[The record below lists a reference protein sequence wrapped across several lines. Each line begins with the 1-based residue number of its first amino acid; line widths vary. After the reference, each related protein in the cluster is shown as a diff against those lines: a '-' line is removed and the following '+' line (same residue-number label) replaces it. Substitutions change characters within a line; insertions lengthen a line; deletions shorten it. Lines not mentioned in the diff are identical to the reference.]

1 MPELR
6 KKYPFD
12 KIEPKW
18 QRYWADHKT
27 FAAGD
32 DAAKKKLYVLD
43 MFPYPS
49 GAGLHVGHPE
59 GYTATDI
66 WCRFQRMRGF
76 NVLHPMGWDA
86 FGLPAEQYAIDT
98 GTHPAVTTR
107 KNIDT
112 FRRQIQMLG
121 FSYDWDRE
129 VDTTDPHYFKWT
141 QWIFLQIFN
150 SYFDPELNKAMPIA
164 LLEDALSENP
174 QRQSEWQDNAF
185 LAGTRKGF
193 FGKSEPAARN
203 LVRDRFIPKM
213 RLAYEAEIPVWWCEG
228 CKAVLANEEV
238 NADGTCDRK
247 GHKEVYRRPLRQ
259 WILRITKYAERLLD
273 DLKLV
278 NWPESIKE
286 QQRNWIGRSEGAEV
300 DFKTETGET
309 LRVFTTR
316 PDTLFGA
323 TYMVLAPE
331 HPLIGKLTTPAQ
343 KPAVDAYRDTATKK
357 SELER
362 TQLEKEKTGVFTG
375 GYAIN
380 PVNNEKIPI
389 WVADYVMMGYGTGAI
404 MAVPA
409 HDTRDFEFA
418 EKFNLPIVPVVA
430 APPSVTRAHPLDH
443 QGFSKVRYEAI
454 DASGNGELDAFVV
467 RGEAFTGDGV
477 SVNSG
482 PITGLPTPEAKKKI
496 TAWLEEKKLGK
507 ATVQYKLRDWL
518 FSRQRYWGEPIPI
531 VHCPEHGTVAVPESE
546 LPLELPEMKDYS
558 PTGNAEPPLAKATDW
573 VNTKCPQC
581 GGPAKRETNT
591 MPQWAGSCWYYLRY
605 IDPKN
610 DTAFVGKD
618 KEKHWM
624 PVDLYVGGA
633 EHAVLH
639 LLYSRFWHK
648 VLFDLGHVSTPEP
661 FMKLVNQG
669 MILGEDGQKM
679 SKSRGNVINPDDVVR
694 EYGADAFR
702 MYEMFMGPLE
712 MVKPWNMQGL
722 EGVYRFLGRVWR
734 LFCDEDGK
742 LLLDDSEPAGTLLK
756 VLHHTIKKVGED
768 TEALAFNTAISQMMI
783 FVNEVTAQEKRP
795 RKLLE
800 PFVLT
805 LAPYAPHLAEELW
818 EKLGNQQSLAC
829 APWPKFDPA
838 LLKEENVTVI
848 LQVNGKLRDRVE
860 VPAQTSQADLEKL
873 ALANDRVKEHLA
885 GKQVRKV
892 IVVPGKLVNIAA
904 S

>member
-18 QRYWADHKT
+18 QRYWAEHKT
-27 FAAGD
+27 FAAQEPKP
-32 DAAKKKLYVLD
+32 AQHSTTPSTHSRKLYVLD

-66 WCRFQRMRGF
+66 YCRFQRMRGF

-86 FGLPAEQYAIDT
+86 FGLPAEQYAIKT

-107 KNIDT
+107 QNVDT

-129 VDTTDPHYFKWT
+129 VDTTDPDYFKWT
-141 QWIFLQIFN
+141 QWIFLQLF
-150 SYFDPELNKAMPIA
+150 K
-164 LLEDALSENP
+164 
-174 QRQSEWQDNAF
+174 
-185 LAGTRKGF
+185 KG
-193 FGKSEPAARN
+193 
-203 LVRDRFIPKM
+203 
-213 RLAYEAEIPVWWCEG
+213 LAYESHVPVWWCEG

-238 NADGTCDRK
+238 NADGTCKDK
-247 GHKEVYRRPLRQ
+247 GHPGVVRRPLRQ
-259 WILRITKYAERLLD
+259 WILKITAYAERLLK
-273 DLKLV
+273 DLDLV
-278 NWPESIKE
+278 NWPDSIKE
-286 QQRNWIGRSEGAEV
+286 QQRNWIGRSEGAQV
-300 DFKTETGET
+300 DFFILPHELANEDPAPYAEIARVASIVHEFPAIT
-309 LRVFTTR
+309 VFTTR

-331 HPLIGKLTTPAQ
+331 HPFVDKVTTPAQ
-343 KPAVDAYRDTATKK
+343 QAAVNAYRAEAARK

-362 TQLEKEKTGVFTG
+362 TALEKEKTGVFTG

-409 HDTRDFEFA
+409 HDERDFEFA
-418 EKFNLPIVPVVA
+418 VKFGLEIRVVVA
-430 APPSVTRAHPLDH
+430 DPAYSKIGMKEVIPGQPRKMAHLQTMQDENGNPFPVAL
-443 QGFSKVRYEAI
+443 YE
-454 DASGNGELDAFVV
+454 GL
-467 RGEAFTGDGV
+467 AFTGDGI

-482 PITGLPTPEAKKKI
+482 LITGLSTPEAKKKI
-496 TAWLEEKKLGK
+496 TAWLEEKGLGK

-531 VHCPEHGTVAVPESE
+531 VHCDKHGAVPLPESE
-546 LPLELPEMKDYS
+546 LPLKLPEMKDYS
-558 PTGNAEPPLAKATDW
+558 PSGNAEPPLAKATDW
-573 VNTKCPQC
+573 VNTTCPQC

-610 DTAFVGKD
+610 EHAFVAKD
-618 KEKHWM
+618 KEQYWM
-624 PVDLYVGGA
+624 PVDLYIGGA

-661 FMKLVNQG
+661 FMRLVNQG
-669 MILGEDGQKM
+669 MILGEDGRKM
-679 SKSRGNVINPDDVVR
+679 SKSWGNVINPDDVVR
-694 EYGADAFR
+694 DYGADALR
-702 MYEMFMGPLE
+702 MYEMFMGPLDAT
-712 MVKPWNMQGL
+712 KPWSTQGL

-742 LLLDDSEPAGTLLK
+742 LVLDDSEPTGALLK
-756 VLHHTIKKVGED
+756 ILHQTIKKVGED
-768 TEALAFNTAISQMMI
+768 TESLAFNTAISQMMI

-795 RKLLE
+795 RALLE
-800 PFVLT
+800 PFVLL

-818 EKLGNQQSLAC
+818 EKLGHKQSLAY
-829 APWPKFDPA
+829 APWPKFDAA
-838 LLKEENVTVI
+838 LLKEDTITVI
-848 LQVNGKLRDRVE
+848 LQINGKIRDRVE
-860 VPAQTSQADLEKL
+860 VPAQISAADLEKL
-873 ALANDRVKEHLA
+873 ALANERIQQHLV
-885 GKQVRKV
+885 GKQVKKV
-892 IVVPGKLVNIAA
+892 IVVPGKLVNIAMGE
-904 S
+904 

>member
-18 QRYWADHKT
+18 QRYWAEHKT
-27 FAAGD
+27 FAAHED
-32 DAAKKKLYVLD
+32 TAKKKLYVLD

-66 WCRFQRMRGF
+66 YCRFQRMRGF

-98 GTHPAVTTR
+98 GTHPSATT
-107 KNIDT
+107 KNNVNN

-129 VDTTDPHYFKWT
+129 VDTTDPEYFKWT
-141 QWIFLQIFN
+141 QWIFLQLF
-150 SYFDPELNKAMPIA
+150 K
-164 LLEDALSENP
+164 
-174 QRQSEWQDNAF
+174 
-185 LAGTRKGF
+185 KG
-193 FGKSEPAARN
+193 
-203 LVRDRFIPKM
+203 
-213 RLAYEAEIPVWWCEG
+213 LAYESEVPVWWCEG

-247 GHKEVYRRPLRQ
+247 GHKNVYRRPLRQ
-259 WILRITKYAERLLD
+259 WILRITKYAERLLK
-273 DLKLV
+273 DLELV
-278 NWPESIKE
+278 NWPDSIKE
-286 QQRNWIGRSEGAEV
+286 QQRNWIGRSEGASV
-300 DFKTETGET
+300 QFKVHGSELTIDI
-309 LRVFTTR
+309 FTTR

-323 TYMVLAPE
+323 TYMVLSPE
-331 HPLIGKLTTPAQ
+331 HPLVDKVTAPEQ
-343 KPAVDAYRDTATKK
+343 RPAVDAYRTQAARK

-362 TQLEKEKTGVFTG
+362 TALEKEKTGVFTV

-418 EKFNLPIVPVVA
+418 KKFGLEIRVVVQ
-430 APPSVTRAHPLDH
+430 PPEGVDPH
-443 QGFSKVRYEAI
+443 G
-454 DASGNGELDAFVV
+454 
-467 RGEAFTGDGV
+467 FTGDGV

-482 PITGLPTPEAKKKI
+482 LITGLPTSEAKKKI
-496 TAWLEEKKLGK
+496 TTWLEEKGLGK
-507 ATVQYKLRDWL
+507 AMVQYKLRDWL

-531 VHCPEHGTVAVPESE
+531 VHCDKHGAVALPESD
-546 LPLELPEMKDYS
+546 LPLKLPEMKDYT

-581 GGPAKRETNT
+581 DGPAKRETNT

-610 DTAFVGKD
+610 DSAFVAKD
-618 KEKHWM
+618 KEQYWM
-624 PVDLYVGGA
+624 PVDLYIGGA

-661 FMKLVNQG
+661 FMRLINQG
-669 MILGEDGQKM
+669 MILGEDGRKM
-679 SKSRGNVINPDDVVR
+679 SKSWGNVINPDDVVR
-694 EYGADAFR
+694 DCGADSLR
-702 MYEMFMGPLE
+702 MYEMFMGPLDAT
-712 MVKPWNMQGL
+712 KPWSTQGL

-742 LLLDDSEPAGTLLK
+742 LLVDDSAPAAPLLK
-756 VLHHTIKKVGED
+756 ALHQTIKKVGED
-768 TEALAFNTAISQMMI
+768 TDTLAFNTAISQMMI

-795 RKLLE
+795 RSLLE
-800 PFVLT
+800 PFVLI

-818 EKLGNQQSLAC
+818 EKLGHKQSLAYET
-829 APWPKFDPA
+829 WPQYDVS
-838 LLKEENVTVI
+838 LLKEDTVTIV
-848 LQVNGKLRDRVE
+848 LQVNGKLRDRADA
-860 VPAQTSQADLEKL
+860 PAQSSAADLERL

-885 GKQVRKV
+885 GKQVKRV
-892 IVVPGKLVNIAA
+892 IVVPGKLVNVVAG
-904 S
+904 

>member
-12 KIEPKW
+12 RIEPKW
-18 QRYWADHKT
+18 QRYWLEHQT
-27 FAAGD
+27 FAASENP
-32 DAAKKKLYVLD
+32 AKKKLYVLD

-66 WCRFQRMRGF
+66 FCRFQRMRGF

-98 GTHPAVTTR
+98 GTHPAVTTT

-129 VDTTDPHYFKWT
+129 VDTTDPQYFKWT
-141 QWIFLQIFN
+141 QWIFLQLYG
-150 SYFDPELNKAMPIA
+150 SYFDPELEKARPIA
-164 LLEDALSENP
+164 LLVDALSENP
-174 QRQSEWQDNAF
+174 QRQTEWQDNAF

-193 FGKSEPAARN
+193 FGKSEAMARH
-203 LVRDRFIPKM
+203 LVRERLIPKM

-286 QQRNWIGRSEGAEV
+286 QQRNWIGRSEGADV
-300 DFKTETGET
+300 DFTTETGET
-309 LRVFTTR
+309 LRIFTTR

-331 HPLIGKLTTPAQ
+331 HSLVDKVTTKEQRAT
-343 KPAVDAYRDTATKK
+343 VDAYRTQAAKK

-375 GYAIN
+375 GFAIN
-380 PVNNEKIPI
+380 PVNDEKIPI

-418 EKFNLPIVPVVA
+418 KKFGLEIRTVVQ
-430 APPSVTRAHPLDH
+430 PPED
-443 QGFSKVRYEAI
+443 I
-454 DASGNGELDAFVV
+454 DPHG
-467 RGEAFTGDGV
+467 FTGDGL

-482 PITGLPTPEAKKKI
+482 LITGLPTPEAKKKI

-531 VHCPEHGTVAVPESE
+531 VHCEKHGAVAVPENE

-573 VNTKCPQC
+573 VNTKCPEC

-605 IDPKN
+605 LDPKN
-610 DTAFVGKD
+610 SRSFVAKD
-618 KEKHWM
+618 KEKGWM

-712 MVKPWNMQGL
+712 MVKPWNTQGL

-734 LFCDEDGK
+734 LFCDEEGK
-742 LLLDDSEPAGTLLK
+742 LILDDCAPAGALLK

-783 FVNEVTAQEKRP
+783 FVNEVTAQENRP

-800 PFVLT
+800 PFVLV

-818 EKLGNQQSLAC
+818 EKLGHKQSLAHE
-829 APWPKFDPA
+829 PWPKYNA
-838 LLKEENVTVI
+838 TLLVESTVTVI
-848 LQVNGKLRDRVE
+848 LQVNGKLRDRVD
-860 VPAQTSQADLEKL
+860 VVAGAPQAELEKI
-873 ALANDRVKEHLA
+873 ALANDRVKALLA

-892 IVVPGKLVNIAA
+892 IVVPGKLVNVVAG
-904 S
+904 